1 MENPENMEK
10 MENINQM
17 TKNNLLM
24 IQNTLFV
31 TQKTLFVTQNTLI
44 INQITQN
51 IKFWGIY
58 GNGQK
63 IITNALGEHDPR
75 LPQEG
80 GTSSEM

>member
-1 MENPENMEK
+1 MGNVENPENMEK

-80 GTSSEM
+80 GT